1 MNEKD
6 MNALREEFANLNL
19 KNFAGNR
26 AVCEDGSCDSTQ
38 EHDLK
43 DYPSYTEA
51 LYAKLIA
58 PHVSGIYISR
68 WDIKEIALAAGDSM
82 AIHPRKRMFELLM
95 KYATS
100 RENMQAVLDAMEN
113 HMEEKIAIY
122 QELMATFPASAEV
135 FQPKIEKARKTM
147 KLFPQIIEEYFPE
160 ETP

>member
-6 MNALREEFANLNL
+6 MNELRKEFENINMQ
-19 KNFAGNR
+19 NFAGGNP
-26 AVCEDGSCDSTQ
+26 AFCPDGQCDAEEET
-38 EHDLK
+38 DLK

-68 WDIKEIALAAGDSM
+68 WDIKDIALAAGDSI

-100 RENMQAVLDAMEN
+100 RENMQAVLDALEN

-122 QELMATFPASAEV
+122 QELMTTFPASAEV
-135 FQPKIEKARKTM
+135 FQPKIDKARKTM
-147 KLFPQIIEEYFPE
+147 KLFPQILSEYFPE
-160 ETP
+160 E

>member
-1 MNEKD
+1 MREMD
-6 MNALREEFANLNL
+6 DLRKEFENVSAQNFNGNPAFGPDGQCASDEE
-19 KNFAGNR
+19 
-26 AVCEDGSCDSTQ
+26 V
-38 EHDLK
+38 DLK

-68 WDIKEIALAAGDSM
+68 WDIKDIALAAGDSM

-100 RENMQAVLDAMEN
+100 KEAMQSVLDALEN

-122 QELMATFPASAEV
+122 TELMTNFPASSEV
-135 FQPKIEKARKTM
+135 FQPKIDKARKTM
-147 KLFPQIIEEYFPE
+147 KLFPQIIEEYFE
-160 ETP
+160 

>member
-1 MNEKD
+1 MNEND
-6 MNALREEFANLNL
+6 INELRKEFENLNL
-19 KNFAGNR
+19 KNFAGNP
-26 AVCEDGSCDSTQ
+26 AMCADGSCESD
-38 EHDLK
+38 EENDLK

-122 QELMATFPASAEV
+122 QELMADFPSSAEV
-135 FQPKIEKARKTM
+135 FQPKIDKARRTM
-147 KLFPQIIEEYFPE
+147 RLFPQIIEDYFPE
-160 ETP
+160 PS

>member
-1 MNEKD
+1 MNEND
-6 MNALREEFANLNL
+6 INDLRNEFAQFNE
-19 KNFAGNR
+19 KNFNGNP
-26 AVCEDGSCDSTQ
+26 AFCADGSCDNDEET
-38 EHDLK
+38 DLK

-95 KYATS
+95 KFGTS
-100 RENMQAVLDAMEN
+100 KENMQAVLDALEN

-122 QELMATFPASAEV
+122 TELMTNFPASQEL
-135 FQPKIEKARKTM
+135 FQPKIDKARKTM
-147 KLFPQIIEEYFPE
+147 KLFPQIIEEYFE
-160 ETP
+160 

>member
-1 MNEKD
+1 MND
-6 MNALREEFANLNL
+6 LRKEFENISAQ
-19 KNFAGNR
+19 NFNGNP
-26 AVCEDGSCDSTQ
+26 AFCADGQCDSDEET
-38 EHDLK
+38 DLK

-58 PHVSGIYISR
+58 PYVSGIYISR

-100 RENMQAVLDAMEN
+100 KENMQAVLDALEN

-122 QELMATFPASAEV
+122 TELMTNFPASQEI
-135 FQPKIEKARKTM
+135 FQPKIDKARKTM
-147 KLFPQIIEEYFPE
+147 KLFPQIIEEYFE
-160 ETP
+160 